1 MSVRHVADRGMI
13 SAATIAALEAQK
25 IDYILGARERSSTE
39 VRETVLHDDGAAVPL
54 TIPRQ
59 RGETDLAVKEV
70 KIQGRR
76 YIVCRNEEEARKD
89 AEARAALLDG
99 LQRKLATGAKSLV
112 ANTGYRRFLAAPEGD
127 GFAIDPAKVEADAQ
141 FDGIFVLRTSL
152 SMSALA
158 VVLRYRNLLTVEQ
171 SFLAAKTLLATR
183 PIFHRTDAAIRG
195 HIFCTFL
202 ALVLRKELLDR
213 LAARGGA
220 MPEWQCLIDD
230 LADLSSV
237 EIEQDGRRALLRTAP
252 RPSIDPICRALGIT
266 LPPVF
271 QEVPTEKASQS
282 TD

>member
-1 MSVRHVADRGMI
+1 
-13 SAATIAALEAQK
+13 
-25 IDYILGARERSSTE
+25 
-39 VRETVLHDDGAAVPL
+39 
-54 TIPRQ
+54 
-59 RGETDLAVKEV
+59 VKEV
-70 KIQGRR
+70 KIEGRR

-89 AEARAALLDG
+89 AEARATLLAG

-112 ANTGYRRFLAAPEGD
+112 GNTGYRRFLAVPEGD

-183 PIFHRTDAAIRG
+183 SIFHRTDAAIRG

-213 LAARGGA
+213 LAACGGA
-220 MPEWQCLIDD
+220 VPEWQCIIDD
-230 LADLSSV
+230 LLDLSAV
-237 EIEQDGRRALLRTAP
+237 EVDQDGRRALLRTAP

-271 QEVPTEKASQS
+271 QEVPTDKASQS
-282 TD
+282 TG

>member
-1 MSVRHVADRGMI
+1 M
-13 SAATIAALEAQK
+13 
-25 IDYILGARERSSTE
+25 
-39 VRETVLHDDGAAVPL
+39 
-54 TIPRQ
+54 
-59 RGETDLAVKEV
+59 
-70 KIQGRR
+70 
-76 YIVCRNEEEARKD
+76 
-89 AEARAALLDG
+89 
-99 LQRKLATGAKSLV
+99 
-112 ANTGYRRFLAAPEGD
+112 
-127 GFAIDPAKVEADAQ
+127 
-141 FDGIFVLRTSL
+141 LRTSL

-171 SFLAAKTLLATR
+171 SFLPAKTLLATR

-202 ALVLRKELLDR
+202 ALVLRKELIDR
-213 LAARGGA
+213 LTTREAA

-237 EIEQDGRRALLRTAP
+237 EIEQAGRRALLRTAP

-282 TD
+282 AD